1 MFVGIFPVTNT
12 LYLPYFSMSIFDT
25 IKVKKRKR
33 TPFDLSHTVRLTTEF
48 GRLTPIMCEPVLPAD
63 KFKLS
68 TVLSVQFAPMTLP
81 VMERFRAYVH
91 YFFVPNRLLMD
102 DWEDFITGGE
112 SGTAEFA
119 YPVIKLGQNIED
131 VSGNLRGKNFQTG
144 SLFDYLGFPALTKT
158 QWDALDTDLFTDR
171 PKFFDALPFKAYQLI
186 YNEWYRDQ
194 NLESPI
200 EIHPEIN
207 GTQVLGAVDD
217 DSLMNQLMTIRYRA
231 WKKDYFTSALPDPQR
246 GPDVTLPIAGDI
258 RISYDDEDGVKTT
271 YFRGDRNDAFSFQQ
285 GDAVTVNVDPSDS
298 NIGFPRSTHEPSF
311 NIDNSEVLRG
321 DFTEARSAT
330 INEVRRAFAVQR
342 LYELAARVGGRYMEN
357 ILGNFGVRA
366 GDARLQR
373 PEYIGGSVIPI
384 TVGDVLQTSSSTSNS
399 PLGMPAGIAA
409 GAGQVR
415 EFTKHFTEHGWI
427 IGILSIM
434 PEASYIQGIPRKFL
448 KRDRFDFAWPLLANL
463 GEQEIQNQELYFD
476 FVGADDDNKAGF
488 GYTPRYAEYKFGLNS
503 VHGDFRGSLANFHDA
518 RVFARRPSLNN
529 EFIKVKPD
537 STNTGLNRIFAVTS
551 NEYDHIWVNMFQN
564 VKVLRKL
571 PKYGTPQ

>member
-1 MFVGIFPVTNT
+1 
-12 LYLPYFSMSIFDT
+12 MSIFDT

-63 KFKLS
+63 MFKLS
-68 TVLSVQFAPMTLP
+68 TVLSVQFAPMSLP

-112 SGTAEFA
+112 SGTSEYA

-131 VSGNLRGKNFQTG
+131 VSGNLLAKNFQTG

-158 QWDALDTDLFTDR
+158 QWEALDTDLFINR

-200 EIHPEIN
+200 DIHPEIN
-207 GTQVLGAVDD
+207 GTQILGVSDD
-217 DSLMNQLMTIRYRA
+217 DSFMNSLMQIRYRA

-246 GPDVTLPIAGDI
+246 GPDVTLPIAGDV
-258 RISYDDEDGVKTT
+258 RISYDDDDGNNST
-271 YFRGDRNDAFSFQQ
+271 YFRGDRRDSFSFQQ
-285 GDAVTVNVDPSDS
+285 GDAVTVNVDAADS
-298 NIGFPRSTHEPSF
+298 NVGFPRSTHEPRF

-373 PEYIGGSVIPI
+373 PEYIGGSVVPI

-415 EFTKHFTEHGWI
+415 EFTRHFSEHGWI

-476 FVGADDDNKAGF
+476 FVGSDDDNKAGF

-503 VHGDFRGSLANFHDA
+503 IHGDFRGSLANFHDA
-518 RVFARRPSLNN
+518 RVFARRPYLNN

-571 PKYGTPQ
+571 PKYGIPH

>member
-1 MFVGIFPVTNT
+1 
-12 LYLPYFSMSIFDT
+12 MSIFDT

-131 VSGNLRGKNFQTG
+131 VSGNLQSENFLTG

-158 QWDALDTDLFTDR
+158 QWDNLDTDLFIQR
-171 PKFFDALPFKAYQLI
+171 PKYFDALPFKAYQLI

-200 EIHPEIN
+200 DIHPEIN
-207 GTQVLGAVDD
+207 GTQILGAVDD

-246 GPDVTLPIAGDI
+246 GPDVTLPIAGSVNI
-258 RISYDDEDGVKTT
+258 GYDDEDGVIRT
-271 YFRGDRNDAFSFQQ
+271 YAR
-285 GDAVTVNVDPSDS
+285 VTDTDPSDVL
-298 NIGFPRSTHEPSF
+298 HENDPMVVHPDPANDKVGYIRAGENGSVNV
-311 NIDNSEVLRG
+311 NIDNSAVLRG
-321 DFTEARSAT
+321 DFTAARSAT

-373 PEYIGGSVIPI
+373 PEYIGGSVVPI
-384 TVGDVLQTSSSTSNS
+384 TVGDVLQTSSSTSSS

-415 EFTKHFTEHGWI
+415 EFTKHFSEHGWI

-476 FVGADDDNKAGF
+476 FTGADDDNKAGF

-503 VHGDFRGSLANFHDA
+503 IHGDFRGSLANFHDA

-537 STNTGLNRIFAVTS
+537 STNSGLNRIFAVTS
-551 NEYDHIWVNMFQN
+551 NQYDHIWVNMFQN

>member
-1 MFVGIFPVTNT
+1 
-12 LYLPYFSMSIFDT
+12 MSIFDT

-258 RISYDDEDGVKTT
+258 RISYDDSDYGST
-271 YFRGDRNDAFSFQQ
+271 YFRDERTDSFSFQE
-285 GDAVTVNVDPSDS
+285 GDAVTTHVDPADS
-298 NIGFPRSTHEPSF
+298 NVAFPRSEHVPSF

-503 VHGDFRGSLANFHDA
+503 IHGDFRGSLANFHDA